1 MLRKAFDNR
10 FPDHSH
16 VNFEYVWGGM
26 IHLTM
31 NAKPVFGRRGNVF
44 FAGVGEGA
52 GIAKVYTMGHF
63 LAEWAN
69 GIESEE
75 LSYMQ
80 NDEKPSWLPPEP
92 ICTLGATVRL
102 IYEGFNAQGEV

>member
-1 MLRKAFDNR
+1 
-10 FPDHSH
+10 
-16 VNFEYVWGGM
+16 
-26 IHLTM
+26 
-31 NAKPVFGRRGNVF
+31 
-44 FAGVGEGA
+44 
-52 GIAKVYTMGHF
+52 MGHF

>member
-1 MLRKAFDNR
+1 
-10 FPDHSH
+10 
-16 VNFEYVWGGM
+16 
-26 IHLTM
+26 
-31 NAKPVFGRRGNVF
+31 
-44 FAGVGEGA
+44 
-52 GIAKVYTMGHF
+52 MGHF

-92 ICTLGATVRL
+92 ICTLGATV
-102 IYEGFNAQGEV
+102 